1 MTSTLVI
8 VEEPEAVLV
17 VADPVALRSFTI
29 ISELFADT
37 HAICVGV
44 SVFAGKT
51 HLAFNI
57 HLGALIIATGFINT
71 SINLFW
77 GNSANIFPS
86 CLRWSTNQSFSAL
99 NI

>member
-8 VEEPEAVLV
+8 VVEPEAVLV

-29 ISELFADT
+29 ISVFFADT

-51 HLAFNI
+51 HFAFNI
-57 HLGALIIATGFINT
+57 HLGALIIATGLINA
-71 SINLFW
+71 SISWLW
-77 GNSANIFPS
+77 GNSANLFSS
-86 CLRWSTNQSFSAL
+86 CLRCSTHQSYFTL

>member
-8 VEEPEAVLV
+8 VEEPETVLV

-29 ISELFADT
+29 ISVLFADT
-37 HAICVGV
+37 HVGV
-44 SVFAGKT
+44 SVVAEKT
-51 HLAFNI
+51 LFTLNI

-71 SINLFW
+71 SISLFW
-77 GNSANIFPS
+77 GNSANIFTR

-99 NI
+99 DI

>member
-8 VEEPEAVLV
+8 VEEPETVLV
-17 VADPVALRSFTI
+17 VANPVTISSFAVI
-29 ISELFADT
+29 NVHFADT
-37 HAICVGV
+37 HVGF
-44 SVFAGKT
+44 SVVAEKT
-51 HLAFNI
+51 LLTLNI

-86 CLRWSTNQSFSAL
+86 CLRWSTNQTFCAL